1 MANTETNTDN
11 TDILTDD
18 TEIDTIYGKVP
29 LVVNGRKTA
38 VLDADDV
45 IAMVPKL
52 AGHKRLVE
60 RLLHWLSV
68 DKVNAV
74 HAHNC
79 KTPGPA
85 FVEGLLRDF
94 DIKLRIDGHDVLDN
108 LPEGP
113 FVTVSNHPFGA
124 LDGITLIHLIA
135 SRRPE
140 YKVMVNMILG
150 RIWAMEP
157 NFIAVDAMSSNDPA
171 KKTVS
176 VHGIKQAMDQVK
188 SGRPL
193 GFFPAGAVSKVNCA
207 VGLSTASGNRMSSA
221 LSTSSK
227 CPSSPYTSMAAT
239 RGSSISSALYA
250 GNCAP
255 CVCPPRFFV
264 NAIPRCTYPWAI
276 PLRSKNNAPM
286 QAVSKNW
293 ECTSKK
299 PLINYANA
307 NDSQDLSYYLHTCR

>member
-45 IAMVPKL
+45 ITMVPKL
-52 AGHKRLVE
+52 AGHRRLVE
-60 RLLHWLSV
+60 RMLHWLSV

-79 KTPGPA
+79 ETPGPA

-94 DIKLRIDGHDVLDN
+94 DIKVRVDGLDVLDN

-113 FVTVSNHPFGA
+113 FITVSNHPFGA
-124 LDGITLIHLIA
+124 LDGITLIHLVA

-171 KKTVS
+171 KKAVS
-176 VHGIKQAMDQVK
+176 VNGIRQAIDQVR

-193 GFFPAGAVSKVNCA
+193 GFFPAGAVSKVNWRGRLVDRRWQPNVIRIIKKLEVPVIPIYFHGSNSWFFNFLGVVCWQLRTLRLPSEVFRKCHTTMHIS
-207 VGLSTASGNRMSSA
+207 VGNPITVEEQRAHA
-221 LSTSSK
+221 
-227 CPSSPYTSMAAT
+227 
-239 RGSSISSALYA
+239 GSIDELGRYLKDT
-250 GNCAP
+250 
-255 CVCPPRFFV
+255 
-264 NAIPRCTYPWAI
+264 TYQ
-276 PLRSKNNAPM
+276 LRQRK
-286 QAVSKNW
+286 
-293 ECTSKK
+293 
-299 PLINYANA
+299 
-307 NDSQDLSYYLHTCR
+307 

>member
-52 AGHKRLVE
+52 AGHRRLVE

-79 KTPGPA
+79 ETPGPA

-94 DIKLRIDGHDVLDN
+94 DIKLRVDGLDVLDN

-113 FVTVSNHPFGA
+113 FITVSNHPFGA
-124 LDGITLIHLIA
+124 LDGITLIHLVA

-171 KKTVS
+171 KKAVS
-176 VHGIKQAMDQVK
+176 VNGIRQAIDQVR

-193 GFFPAGAVSKVNCA
+193 GFFPAGAVSKVNWRGRLVDRRWQPNVIRIIKKLEVPVIPIYFHGSNSWFFNFLGVVCWQLRTLRLPSEVFRKCHTTIHIS
-207 VGLSTASGNRMSSA
+207 VGNPITVEEQRAHAGSIDELGRY
-221 LSTSSK
+221 LK
-227 CPSSPYTSMAAT
+227 DAT
-239 RGSSISSALYA
+239 YQ
-250 GNCAP
+250 
-255 CVCPPRFFV
+255 
-264 NAIPRCTYPWAI
+264 
-276 PLRSKNNAPM
+276 LRQRK
-286 QAVSKNW
+286 
-293 ECTSKK
+293 
-299 PLINYANA
+299 
-307 NDSQDLSYYLHTCR
+307 

>member
-38 VLDADDV
+38 VMDADDV

-52 AGHKRLVE
+52 AGHRRLVE
-60 RLLHWLSV
+60 RMLHWLSV

-79 KTPGPA
+79 ETPGPA

-94 DIKLRIDGHDVLDN
+94 DIKLRVDGLDVLDN

-113 FVTVSNHPFGA
+113 FITVSNHPFGA
-124 LDGITLIHLIA
+124 LDGITLIHLVA

-171 KKTVS
+171 KKAVS
-176 VHGIKQAMDQVK
+176 VNGIRQAIDQVR

-193 GFFPAGAVSKVNCA
+193 GFFPAGAVSKVNWRGRLVDRRWQPNVIRIIKKLEVPVIPIYFHGSNSWFFNFLGVVCWQLRTLRLPSEVFRKCHTTIHIS
-207 VGLSTASGNRMSSA
+207 VGNPITVEEQRAHA
-221 LSTSSK
+221 
-227 CPSSPYTSMAAT
+227 
-239 RGSSISSALYA
+239 GSIDELGRYLKDT
-250 GNCAP
+250 
-255 CVCPPRFFV
+255 
-264 NAIPRCTYPWAI
+264 TYQ
-276 PLRSKNNAPM
+276 LRQRK
-286 QAVSKNW
+286 
-293 ECTSKK
+293 
-299 PLINYANA
+299 
-307 NDSQDLSYYLHTCR
+307 

>member
-52 AGHKRLVE
+52 AGHRRLVE

-79 KTPGPA
+79 ETPGPA
-85 FVEGLLRDF
+85 FVEGLLHDF
-94 DIKLRIDGHDVLDN
+94 DIKLRVDGLDVLDN

-113 FVTVSNHPFGA
+113 FITVSNHPFGA
-124 LDGITLIHLIA
+124 LDGITLIHLVA

-171 KKTVS
+171 KKAVS
-176 VHGIKQAMDQVK
+176 VNGIRQAIDQVR

-193 GFFPAGAVSKVNCA
+193 GFFPAGAVSKVNWRGRLVDRRWQPNVIRLIDKLKVPVIPIYFHGSNSWFFNFLGIVCWQLRTLRLPSEVFRKCHTTMHIS
-207 VGLSTASGNRMSSA
+207 VGNPITVEEQRAHA
-221 LSTSSK
+221 
-227 CPSSPYTSMAAT
+227 
-239 RGSSISSALYA
+239 GSIDELGRYLKDT
-250 GNCAP
+250 
-255 CVCPPRFFV
+255 
-264 NAIPRCTYPWAI
+264 TYQ
-276 PLRSKNNAPM
+276 LRQRK
-286 QAVSKNW
+286 
-293 ECTSKK
+293 
-299 PLINYANA
+299 
-307 NDSQDLSYYLHTCR
+307 

>member
-52 AGHKRLVE
+52 AGHRRLVE

-79 KTPGPA
+79 ETPGPA

-94 DIKLRIDGHDVLDN
+94 DIKLRVDGLDVLDN

-113 FVTVSNHPFGA
+113 FITVSNHPFGA
-124 LDGITLIHLIA
+124 LDGITLIHLVA

-171 KKTVS
+171 KKAVS
-176 VHGIKQAMDQVK
+176 VNGIRQAIDQVR

-193 GFFPAGAVSKVNCA
+193 GFFPAGAVSKVNWRGRLVDRQWQPNVIRLIDKLKVPVIPIYFHGSNSWFFNFLGIVCWQLRTLRLPSEVFRKCHTTMHIS
-207 VGLSTASGNRMSSA
+207 VGNPITVEEQRAHAGSIDELGRY
-221 LSTSSK
+221 LK
-227 CPSSPYTSMAAT
+227 DAT
-239 RGSSISSALYA
+239 YQ
-250 GNCAP
+250 
-255 CVCPPRFFV
+255 
-264 NAIPRCTYPWAI
+264 
-276 PLRSKNNAPM
+276 LRQRK
-286 QAVSKNW
+286 
-293 ECTSKK
+293 
-299 PLINYANA
+299 
-307 NDSQDLSYYLHTCR
+307 

>member
-52 AGHKRLVE
+52 AGHRRLVE

-79 KTPGPA
+79 ETPGPA

-94 DIKLRIDGHDVLDN
+94 DIKLRVDGLDVLDN

-113 FVTVSNHPFGA
+113 FITVSNHPFGA
-124 LDGITLIHLIA
+124 LDGITLIHLVA

-157 NFIAVDAMSSNDPA
+157 NFIAVDPMSSNDPA
-171 KKTVS
+171 KKAVS
-176 VHGIKQAMDQVK
+176 VNGIRQAIDQVS

-193 GFFPAGAVSKVNCA
+193 GFFPAGAVSKVNWRGRLVDRRWQPNVIRIIKKLEVPVIPIYFHGSNSWFFNFLGVVCWQLRTLRLPSEVFRKCHTTMHIS
-207 VGLSTASGNRMSSA
+207 VGNPITVEEQRAHAGSIDELGRY
-221 LSTSSK
+221 LK
-227 CPSSPYTSMAAT
+227 DAT
-239 RGSSISSALYA
+239 YQ
-250 GNCAP
+250 
-255 CVCPPRFFV
+255 
-264 NAIPRCTYPWAI
+264 
-276 PLRSKNNAPM
+276 LRQRK
-286 QAVSKNW
+286 
-293 ECTSKK
+293 
-299 PLINYANA
+299 
-307 NDSQDLSYYLHTCR
+307 

>member
-1 MANTETNTDN
+1 MANTETNTDK
-11 TDILTDD
+11 TDILTDN
-18 TEIDTIYGKVP
+18 TEIETIYGKVP

-52 AGHKRLVE
+52 AGHRRLVE

-79 KTPGPA
+79 ETPGPA

-94 DIKLRIDGHDVLDN
+94 DIKLRVDGLDVLDN

-113 FVTVSNHPFGA
+113 FITVSNHPFGA
-124 LDGITLIHLIA
+124 LDGITLIHLVA

-140 YKVMVNMILG
+140 YRVMVNMILG

-157 NFIAVDAMSSNDPA
+157 NFIAVDPMSSNDPA
-171 KKTVS
+171 KKAVS
-176 VHGIKQAMDQVK
+176 VNGIRQAIDQVK

-193 GFFPAGAVSKVNCA
+193 GFFPAGAVSKVNWRGRLVDRRWQPNVIRIIKKLEVPVIPIYFHGSNSWFFNFLGVVCWQLRTLRLPSEVFRKCHTTMHIS
-207 VGLSTASGNRMSSA
+207 VGNPITVEEQRAHAGSIDELGRY
-221 LSTSSK
+221 LK
-227 CPSSPYTSMAAT
+227 DAT
-239 RGSSISSALYA
+239 YQ
-250 GNCAP
+250 
-255 CVCPPRFFV
+255 
-264 NAIPRCTYPWAI
+264 
-276 PLRSKNNAPM
+276 LRQRK
-286 QAVSKNW
+286 
-293 ECTSKK
+293 
-299 PLINYANA
+299 
-307 NDSQDLSYYLHTCR
+307 

>member
-11 TDILTDD
+11 TDILTDN
-18 TEIDTIYGKVP
+18 TEIETIYGKVP

-193 GFFPAGAVSKVNCA
+193 GFFPAGAVSKVNWRGRLVDRQWQPNVIRLIDKFKVPVIPIYFHGSNSWFFNFLGVVCWQLRTLRLPSEVFRKCHTTMHIS
-207 VGLSTASGNRMSSA
+207 VGNPITVEEQRAHAGSIEELGMY
-221 LSTSSK
+221 LK
-227 CPSSPYTSMAAT
+227 EAT
-239 RGSSISSALYA
+239 YQ
-250 GNCAP
+250 
-255 CVCPPRFFV
+255 
-264 NAIPRCTYPWAI
+264 
-276 PLRSKNNAPM
+276 LRQRK
-286 QAVSKNW
+286 
-293 ECTSKK
+293 
-299 PLINYANA
+299 
-307 NDSQDLSYYLHTCR
+307 

>member
-11 TDILTDD
+11 TNILTDD

-52 AGHKRLVE
+52 AGHRRLVE

-79 KTPGPA
+79 ETPGPA

-94 DIKLRIDGHDVLDN
+94 DIKLRVDGLDVLDN

-113 FVTVSNHPFGA
+113 FITVSNHPFGA
-124 LDGITLIHLIA
+124 LDGITLIHLVA

-157 NFIAVDAMSSNDPA
+157 NFIAVDAMSSNDQA
-171 KKTVS
+171 KKAVS
-176 VHGIKQAMDQVK
+176 VNGIRQAIDQVR

-193 GFFPAGAVSKVNCA
+193 GFFPAGAVSKVNWRGRLVDRRWQPNVIRIIKKLEVPVIPIYFHGSNSWFFNFLGVVCWQLRTLRLPSEVFRKCHTTMHIS
-207 VGLSTASGNRMSSA
+207 VGNPITVEEQRAHA
-221 LSTSSK
+221 
-227 CPSSPYTSMAAT
+227 
-239 RGSSISSALYA
+239 GSIDELGRYLKDT
-250 GNCAP
+250 
-255 CVCPPRFFV
+255 
-264 NAIPRCTYPWAI
+264 TYQ
-276 PLRSKNNAPM
+276 LRQRK
-286 QAVSKNW
+286 
-293 ECTSKK
+293 
-299 PLINYANA
+299 
-307 NDSQDLSYYLHTCR
+307 

>member
-52 AGHKRLVE
+52 TGHRRLVE
-60 RLLHWLSV
+60 RMLHWLSV

-79 KTPGPA
+79 ETPGPA

-94 DIKLRIDGHDVLDN
+94 DIKLRVDGLDVLDN

-113 FVTVSNHPFGA
+113 FITVSNHPFGA
-124 LDGITLIHLIA
+124 LDGITLIHLVA

-157 NFIAVDAMSSNDPA
+157 NFIAVDSMSSNDPA
-171 KKTVS
+171 KKAVS
-176 VHGIKQAMDQVK
+176 VNGIRQAIDQVK

-193 GFFPAGAVSKVNCA
+193 GFFPAGAVSKVNWRGRLVDRRWQPNVIRIIKKLEVPVIPIYFHGSNSWFFNFLGVVCWQLRTLRLPSEVFRKCHTTMHIS
-207 VGLSTASGNRMSSA
+207 VGNPITVEEQRAHA
-221 LSTSSK
+221 
-227 CPSSPYTSMAAT
+227 
-239 RGSSISSALYA
+239 GSIDELGRYLKDT
-250 GNCAP
+250 
-255 CVCPPRFFV
+255 
-264 NAIPRCTYPWAI
+264 TYQ
-276 PLRSKNNAPM
+276 LRQRK
-286 QAVSKNW
+286 
-293 ECTSKK
+293 
-299 PLINYANA
+299 
-307 NDSQDLSYYLHTCR
+307 

>member
-52 AGHKRLVE
+52 AGHRRLVE

-79 KTPGPA
+79 ETPGPA

-94 DIKLRIDGHDVLDN
+94 DIKLRVDGLDVLDN

-113 FVTVSNHPFGA
+113 FTTVSNHPFGA
-124 LDGITLIHLIA
+124 LDGITLIHLVA

-171 KKTVS
+171 KKAVS
-176 VHGIKQAMDQVK
+176 VNGIRQAIDQVR

-193 GFFPAGAVSKVNCA
+193 GFFPAGAVSKVNWRGRLVDRRWQPNVIRIIKKLEVPVIPIYFHGSNSWFFNFLGVVCWQLRTLRLPSEVFRKCHTTMHIS
-207 VGLSTASGNRMSSA
+207 VGNPITVEEQRAHA
-221 LSTSSK
+221 
-227 CPSSPYTSMAAT
+227 
-239 RGSSISSALYA
+239 GSIDELGRYLKDT
-250 GNCAP
+250 
-255 CVCPPRFFV
+255 
-264 NAIPRCTYPWAI
+264 TYQ
-276 PLRSKNNAPM
+276 LRQRK
-286 QAVSKNW
+286 
-293 ECTSKK
+293 
-299 PLINYANA
+299 
-307 NDSQDLSYYLHTCR
+307 

>member
-52 AGHKRLVE
+52 AGHRRLVE

-79 KTPGPA
+79 ETPGPA

-94 DIKLRIDGHDVLDN
+94 DIKLRVDGLDVLDN

-113 FVTVSNHPFGA
+113 FITVSNHPFGA
-124 LDGITLIHLIA
+124 LDGITLIHLVA

-157 NFIAVDAMSSNDPA
+157 NFIAVDAMSSNDQA
-171 KKTVS
+171 KKAVS
-176 VHGIKQAMDQVK
+176 VNGIRQAINQVG

-193 GFFPAGAVSKVNCA
+193 GFFPAGAVSKVNWRGRLVDRRWQPNVIRIIKKLEVPVIPIYFHGSNSWFFNFLGVVCWQLRTLRLPSEVFRKCHTTMHIS
-207 VGLSTASGNRMSSA
+207 VGNPITVEEQRAHA
-221 LSTSSK
+221 
-227 CPSSPYTSMAAT
+227 
-239 RGSSISSALYA
+239 GSIDELGRYLKDT
-250 GNCAP
+250 
-255 CVCPPRFFV
+255 
-264 NAIPRCTYPWAI
+264 TYQ
-276 PLRSKNNAPM
+276 LRQRK
-286 QAVSKNW
+286 
-293 ECTSKK
+293 
-299 PLINYANA
+299 
-307 NDSQDLSYYLHTCR
+307 